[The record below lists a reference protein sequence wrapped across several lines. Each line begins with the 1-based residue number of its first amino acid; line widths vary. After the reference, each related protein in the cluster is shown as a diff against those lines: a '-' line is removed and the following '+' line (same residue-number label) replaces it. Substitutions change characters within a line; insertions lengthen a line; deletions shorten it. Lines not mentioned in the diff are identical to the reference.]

1 MRKNGRIVNIS
12 SVASG
17 LTQYSDDIKQRF
29 RNPKMKL
36 QDLED
41 MVEEYQVCWN
51 LSILPFLQTGV
62 ESGRRNRILMPKTG
76 ECR

>member
-41 MVEEYQVCWN
+41 MVEEYQVC
-51 LSILPFLQTGV
+51 
-62 ESGRRNRILMPKTG
+62 
-76 ECR
+76 